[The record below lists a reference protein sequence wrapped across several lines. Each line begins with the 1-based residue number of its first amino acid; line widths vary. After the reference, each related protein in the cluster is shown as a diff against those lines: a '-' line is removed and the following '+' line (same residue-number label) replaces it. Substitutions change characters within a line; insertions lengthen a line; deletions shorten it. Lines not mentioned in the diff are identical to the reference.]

1 MFGALNSLRLGLPN
15 NDTGQIDSSITLIQN
30 ATEQLNVEEAL
41 YGNVEQRIGNATSY
55 AATRSTS
62 LQTQLSQIQD
72 ADAASAALQ
81 LTQDN
86 TQLQAAFEM
95 QAGLPTKS
103 LFSYL
108 W

>member
-1 MFGALNSLRLGLPN
+1 VFGALNSLRLGLLN
-15 NDTGQIDSSITLIQN
+15 NDTG
-30 ATEQLNVEEAL
+30 
-41 YGNVEQRIGNATSY
+41 
-55 AATRSTS
+55 
-62 LQTQLSQIQD
+62 QIQD

-103 LFSYL
+103 LLSYL
-108 W
+108 G